1 MSETIQITSLDGSGG
16 FDAYAAGP
24 TPARAGVIVIQEIFG
39 INPGI
44 QQMVD
49 RWGALGYRAVAPD
62 LFWRLEPGVSLDA
75 DTPDDL
81 QRAFDLYGRFD
92 VDLGITDIAATI
104 KALRDAGCEKVGVV
118 GYCLGGLLAYLTACR
133 TDSDASVGYYGVGID
148 GRLEEADAIAQPL
161 MLHIATEDG
170 FVSKEAQAAVH
181 ARLNAHPRCTLHD
194 YAADHAFA
202 RAIGSSRVPDLAEL
216 ADRRTAAFFRDNI

>member
-92 VDLGITDIAATI
+92 VYLGITDIAATI

-216 ADRRTAAFFRDNI
+216 DDRRTAAFFRDKL

>member
-1 MSETIQITSLDGSGG
+1 MTETIQINSLDGSGG

-118 GYCLGGLLAYLTACR
+118 GYCLGALLAYLTACR
-133 TDSDASVGYYGVGID
+133 ADSDASVGYYGVGID

-216 ADRRTAAFFRDNI
+216 ADRRTAAFFRDNL

>member
-1 MSETIQITSLDGSGG
+1 MLTNAQPVCFVLTAAMAKARSFYTDTLCLTETGADP
-16 FDAYAAGP
+16 YAISYDLAGTMLRLTKVEDHVASP
-24 TPARAGVIVIQEIFG
+24 HTV
-39 INPGI
+39 
-44 QQMVD
+44 
-49 RWGALGYRAVAPD
+49 LGWQV
-62 LFWRLEPGVSLDA
+62 
-75 DTPDDL
+75 
-81 QRAFDLYGRFD
+81 
-92 VDLGITDIAATI
+92 TDIAATI

-118 GYCLGGLLAYLTACR
+118 GYCLGALLAYLTACR
-133 TDSDASVGYYGVGID
+133 ADSDASVGYYGVGID

-216 ADRRTAAFFRDNI
+216 ADRRTAAFFRDNL